1 VYFSAQKNKDM
12 QRELLQILIKWKE
25 KGDRKPL
32 IIRGARQV
40 GKTWLMKEFGKT
52 YYNNIAYVNF
62 ETALSLHH
70 IFDSGFEVEKL
81 IMALKIETG
90 TDIIPGETL
99 IILDEIQE
107 CEAAITSLKYFQE
120 NANQYH
126 IVAAGSLLGVASNK
140 KRSFPVGKVDFLDL
154 HPLSFSEFLLAVNE
168 PQLLDLL
175 QKKDWVLITAFK
187 SKYIDLLK
195 HYYYVGGM
203 PEVVLTFINQK
214 DFKKVREKQL
224 NILTSYEQDFSK
236 HAPNEIVP
244 RIRLVWQSIPSQL
257 AKENRKFTYGNLK
270 KGARARE
277 FELAIEWLTNAG
289 IVHKVNRCNKPGMPL
304 IAYTVLSDFKLFI
317 LDVGLLAA
325 MGNLDIHTLISEQSL
340 FEEFKGALTEQ
351 YVLQQLKSIDQ
362 LPIYYWSAEKA
373 TAEIDFL
380 IQYQNR
386 IIPIEVKAAE
396 NLKAKSLKTYHQK
409 FSPEISI
416 RTSLSDYRKEDWL
429 VNLPLYACWTFI
441 E

>member
-1 VYFSAQKNKDM
+1 M
-12 QRELLQILIKWKE
+12 QRELLNFLFKWKE
-25 KGDRKPL
+25 KVDRKPL

-70 IFDSGFEVEKL
+70 IFESGFEVERL

-90 TDIIPGETL
+90 VDIIPSETL

-120 NANQYH
+120 NATQYH
-126 IVAAGSLLGVASNK
+126 IIAAGSLLGVASNK

-168 PQLLDLL
+168 PLLLDLL
-175 QKKDWVLITAFK
+175 QKKDWGLITAFK

-195 HYYYVGGM
+195 YYYYVGGM
-203 PEVVLTFINQK
+203 PEVVLTFINHK

-224 NILTSYEQDFSK
+224 NILKSYEQDFSK

-257 AKENRKFTYGNLK
+257 ARENRKFTYGNLK

-304 IAYTVLSDFKLFI
+304 IAYTVLSDFKLYI

-351 YVLQQLKSIDQ
+351 YVLQQLKSIDH

-386 IIPIEVKAAE
+386 IIPIEVKSAE

-429 VNLPLYACWTFI
+429 FNLPLYACCSFI

>member
-1 VYFSAQKNKDM
+1 M

-52 YYNNIAYVNF
+52 HYKNIAYVNF

-70 IFDSGFEVEKL
+70 IFESGFEVEKL

-90 TDIIPGETL
+90 ADIIPGETL

-168 PQLLDLL
+168 PQLLNLL
-175 QKKDWVLITAFK
+175 QKKDWGLITAFK

-203 PEVVLTFINQK
+203 PEVVLTYINEK
-214 DFKKVREKQL
+214 DFKRVREKQL

-304 IAYTVLSDFKLFI
+304 IAYAVLSDFKLFI

-325 MGNLDIHTLISEQSL
+325 MGNLDIHTLIREQSL

-396 NLKAKSLKTYHQK
+396 NLKAKSLKSYHQK
-409 FSPEISI
+409 FSPEMSI

>member
-1 VYFSAQKNKDM
+1 M
-12 QRELLQILIKWKE
+12 QRKLLQILIKWKE

-52 YYNNIAYVNF
+52 HYDNIAYVNF

-70 IFDSGFEVEKL
+70 IFESGFEVEKL

-175 QKKDWVLITAFK
+175 QKKDWGLITAFK

-203 PEVVLTFINQK
+203 PEVVLTYINQK
-214 DFKKVREKQL
+214 DFKRVREKQL

-325 MGNLDIHTLISEQSL
+325 MGNLDIHTLIREQSL

-396 NLKAKSLKTYHQK
+396 NLKAKSLKSYHQK
-409 FSPEISI
+409 FSPEMSI

>member
-1 VYFSAQKNKDM
+1 M
-12 QRELLQILIKWKE
+12 QRGLLQTLIIWKE
-25 KGDRKPL
+25 KVDRKPL

-52 YYNNIAYVNF
+52 HYKNIAYVNF

-70 IFDSGFEVEKL
+70 VFESGFEVEKL

-90 TDIIPGETL
+90 ADIIPGETL

-126 IVAAGSLLGVASNK
+126 IVAAGSLLGVATNK
-140 KRSFPVGKVDFLDL
+140 NRSFPVGKVDFLDL

-175 QKKDWVLITAFK
+175 QKKDWNLITAFK

-195 HYYYVGGM
+195 QYYYVGGM

-244 RIRLVWQSIPSQL
+244 RIRLVWQSLPSQL

-289 IVHKVNRCNKPGMPL
+289 IIHKVNRCNKPGMPL
-304 IAYTVLSDFKLFI
+304 IAYTVLSDFKLFL

-325 MGNLDIHTLISEQSL
+325 MGNLDIHTLINEQSL

-429 VNLPLYACWTFI
+429 VNLPLYACWTVV

>member
-1 VYFSAQKNKDM
+1 M
-12 QRELLQILIKWKE
+12 QRELLQNLIHWKN
-25 KGDRKPL
+25 KDDRKPL

-40 GKTWLMKEFGKT
+40 GKTWLMKEFGKS
-52 YYNNIAYVNF
+52 YYKNVAYVNF
-62 ETALSLHH
+62 ETALSLHG
-70 IFDSGFEVEKL
+70 IFETGFDTDKL
-81 IMALKIETG
+81 IMALKIESG
-90 TDIIPGETL
+90 TAIIPGDTL

-126 IVAAGSLLGVASNK
+126 IVAAGSLLGVALHKN
-140 KRSFPVGKVDFLDL
+140 RSFPVGKVDFLDL
-154 HPLSFSEFLLAVNE
+154 HPLNFSEFLMAVNE
-168 PQLLDLL
+168 PQLLELL
-175 QKKDWVLITAFK
+175 IKKNWELITGFK

-195 HYYYVGGM
+195 QYYYVGGM
-203 PEVVLTFINQK
+203 PEAVLTYINQK
-214 DFKKVREKQL
+214 DFQKVREKQL
-224 NILTSYEQDFSK
+224 SILAAYEQDFSK
-236 HAPNEIVP
+236 HAPHEIVP
-244 RIRLVWQSIPSQL
+244 RIRLVWQSLPSQL
-257 AKENRKFTYGNLK
+257 AKENRKFIYGNLK

-277 FELAIEWLTNAG
+277 FELAIEWLTDAG

-304 IAYTVLSDFKLFI
+304 IAYEVLSDFKLFL

-325 MGNLDIHTLISEQSL
+325 MGNLDIQTLIADQSL
-340 FEEFKGALTEQ
+340 FEEFKGAITEQ

-380 IQYQNR
+380 IQYQNQ

-396 NLKAKSLKTYHQK
+396 NLKAKSLKAFHQK
-409 FSPEISI
+409 FNPEISI
-416 RTSLSDYRKEDWL
+416 RTSLSDFRKEDWL
-429 VNLPLYACWTFI
+429 MNLPLYACGSFF

>member
-1 VYFSAQKNKDM
+1 
-12 QRELLQILIKWKE
+12 
-25 KGDRKPL
+25 
-32 IIRGARQV
+32 
-40 GKTWLMKEFGKT
+40 MKEFGNKQ
-52 YYNNIAYVNF
+52 YKNIAYVNF
-62 ETALSLHH
+62 ETVLSLHH
-70 IFDSGFEVEKL
+70 IFESGFEVEKL

-90 TDIIPGETL
+90 ADIIPGETL
-99 IILDEIQE
+99 IVLDEIQA

-140 KRSFPVGKVDFLDL
+140 NRSFPVGKVDFLDL
-154 HPLSFSEFLLAVNE
+154 HPLNFSEFLLAINE
-168 PQLLDLL
+168 PLLLELL
-175 QKKDWVLITAFK
+175 RKNDWTLITGFK

-195 HYYYVGGM
+195 QYYYVGGM
-203 PEVVLTFINQK
+203 PEAVLTFINQK

-224 NILTSYEQDFSK
+224 NILAAYEQDFSK

-244 RIRLVWQSIPSQL
+244 RIRLVWQTLPSQL
-257 AKENRKFTYGNLK
+257 AKENRKFIYGNLK

-277 FELAIEWLTNAG
+277 FELAIEWLTNTG
-289 IVHKVNRCNKPGMPL
+289 LVHKVNRCNKPRMPL
-304 IAYTVLSDFKLFI
+304 IAYAVLSDFKLLL

-362 LPIYYWSAEKA
+362 LPIYYWSAENA

-380 IQYQNR
+380 VQYQNR

-409 FSPEISI
+409 FNPEISI

-429 VNLPLYACWTFI
+429 VKLPLYACWTFVKSN

>member
-1 VYFSAQKNKDM
+1 M
-12 QRELLQILIKWKE
+12 QRELLNFLFKWKE
-25 KGDRKPL
+25 KVDRKPL

-70 IFDSGFEVEKL
+70 IFESGFEVERL

-90 TDIIPGETL
+90 VDIIPSETL

-120 NANQYH
+120 NATQYH
-126 IVAAGSLLGVASNK
+126 IIAAGSLLGVASNK

-168 PQLLDLL
+168 PLLLDLL
-175 QKKDWVLITAFK
+175 QKKDWGLITAFK

-195 HYYYVGGM
+195 YYYYVGGM
-203 PEVVLTFINQK
+203 PEVVLTFIDHK

-224 NILTSYEQDFSK
+224 NILKSYEQDFSK

-257 AKENRKFTYGNLK
+257 ARENRKFTYGNLK

-304 IAYTVLSDFKLFI
+304 IAYTVLSDFKLYI

-351 YVLQQLKSIDQ
+351 YVLQQLKSIDH

-386 IIPIEVKAAE
+386 IIPIEVKSAE

-429 VNLPLYACWTFI
+429 FNLPLYACCSFI

>member
-1 VYFSAQKNKDM
+1 M
-12 QRELLQILIKWKE
+12 QRGLLQTLIKWKE
-25 KGDRKPL
+25 KVDRKPL

-52 YYNNIAYVNF
+52 HYKNIAYVNF

-70 IFDSGFEVEKL
+70 VFESGFEVEKL

-90 TDIIPGETL
+90 ADIISGETL

-126 IVAAGSLLGVASNK
+126 IVAAGSLLGVAANK
-140 KRSFPVGKVDFLDL
+140 NRSFPVGKVDFLDL

-175 QKKDWVLITAFK
+175 QKKDWNLINAFK

-195 HYYYVGGM
+195 QYYYVGGM

-224 NILTSYEQDFSK
+224 NILTSYDQDFSK

-244 RIRLVWQSIPSQL
+244 RIRLVWQSLPSQL
-257 AKENRKFTYGNLK
+257 AKENKKFTYGNLK

-304 IAYTVLSDFKLFI
+304 IAYAVLSDFKLFL

-325 MGNLDIHTLISEQSL
+325 MGNLDIHTLINEQSL

-429 VNLPLYACWTFI
+429 VNLPLYACWTVV

>member
-1 VYFSAQKNKDM
+1 M
-12 QRELLQILIKWKE
+12 QRGLLETLIKWKE
-25 KGDRKPL
+25 KMDRKPL

-52 YYNNIAYVNF
+52 HYKNIAYVNF

-70 IFDSGFEVEKL
+70 IFQSGFEVEKL
-81 IMALKIETG
+81 ILALKIETG
-90 TDIIPGETL
+90 ADIVPGETL

-126 IVAAGSLLGVASNK
+126 IVAAGSLLGVATNK

-168 PQLLDLL
+168 PQLLYLL
-175 QKKDWVLITAFK
+175 QKKDWGLITAFK

-195 HYYYVGGM
+195 QYYYVGGM

-224 NILTSYEQDFSK
+224 NILSSYEQDFSK

-244 RIRLVWQSIPSQL
+244 RIRLVWQSLPSQL

-289 IVHKVNRCNKPGMPL
+289 IVHKVNRCNKPGIPL
-304 IAYTVLSDFKLFI
+304 IAYAVLSDFKLFI
-317 LDVGLLAA
+317 LDVGLLSA
-325 MGNLDIHTLISEQSL
+325 MGNLDVHTLISEQSL

-380 IQYQNR
+380 IQYKNR

-396 NLKAKSLKTYHQK
+396 NLKAKSLKSYYQK
-409 FSPEISI
+409 FSPEMSI

-429 VNLPLYACWTFI
+429 VNLPLYACWTII

>member
-1 VYFSAQKNKDM
+1 M
-12 QRELLQILIKWKE
+12 QRELLQSLIKWK
-25 KGDRKPL
+25 KKDDRKPL

-40 GKTWLMKEFGKT
+40 GKTWLMKEFGNSHYK
-52 YYNNIAYVNF
+52 NIAYVNF

-70 IFDSGFEVEKL
+70 IFESGFEAEKL

-90 TDIIPGETL
+90 ADIIPSETL
-99 IILDEIQE
+99 IILDEIQA

-126 IVAAGSLLGVASNK
+126 IIAAGSLLGVASNK
-140 KRSFPVGKVDFLDL
+140 NRSFPVGKVDFLDL
-154 HPLSFSEFLLAVNE
+154 HPLNFSEFLLALNE
-168 PQLLDLL
+168 SQLLDLL
-175 QKKDWVLITAFK
+175 QKKNWSLITGFK

-195 HYYYVGGM
+195 QYYYVGGM
-203 PEVVLTFINQK
+203 PEVVLTFINHK

-224 NILTSYEQDFSK
+224 NILTSYDQDFSK

-244 RIRLVWQSIPSQL
+244 RIRLVWQSLPSQL
-257 AKENRKFTYGNLK
+257 AKENRKFTYANLK

-289 IVHKVNRCNKPGMPL
+289 IIHKVNRCNKPGFPL
-304 IAYTVLSDFKLFI
+304 IAYAVLSDFKLFL

-325 MGNLDIHTLISEQSL
+325 MGNLDIHTFINEHSL

-362 LPIYYWSAEKA
+362 LPIYYWSAENA

-380 IQYQNR
+380 IQYKNR

-409 FSPEISI
+409 FNPEISI
-416 RTSLSDYRKEDWL
+416 RNSLSDYRKEDWL
-429 VNLPLYACWTFI
+429 VNLPLYACWTFV
-441 E
+441 ESDE

>member
-1 VYFSAQKNKDM
+1 M
-12 QRELLQILIKWKE
+12 QRGLLETLIKWKE
-25 KGDRKPL
+25 KMDRKPL

-52 YYNNIAYVNF
+52 HYKNIAYVNF

-70 IFDSGFEVEKL
+70 IFQSGFEVEKL
-81 IMALKIETG
+81 ILALKIETG
-90 TDIIPGETL
+90 ADIVPGETL

-126 IVAAGSLLGVASNK
+126 IVAAGSLLGVATNK

-168 PQLLDLL
+168 PQLLYLL
-175 QKKDWVLITAFK
+175 QKKDWGLITAFK

-195 HYYYVGGM
+195 QYYYVGGM

-224 NILTSYEQDFSK
+224 NILSSIEQDFSK

-244 RIRLVWQSIPSQL
+244 RIRLVWQSLPSQL

-289 IVHKVNRCNKPGMPL
+289 IVHKVNRCNKPGIPL
-304 IAYTVLSDFKLFI
+304 IAYAVLSDFKLFI
-317 LDVGLLAA
+317 LDVGLLSA
-325 MGNLDIHTLISEQSL
+325 MGNLDVHTLISEQSL

-380 IQYQNR
+380 IQYKNR

-396 NLKAKSLKTYHQK
+396 NLKAKSLKSYHQK
-409 FSPEISI
+409 FSPEMSI

-429 VNLPLYACWTFI
+429 VNLPLYACWTII

>member
-1 VYFSAQKNKDM
+1 M
-12 QRELLQILIKWKE
+12 QRELLQSLIKWK
-25 KGDRKPL
+25 KKDDRKPL

-40 GKTWLMKEFGKT
+40 GKTWLMKEFGNSHYK
-52 YYNNIAYVNF
+52 NIAYVNF

-70 IFDSGFEVEKL
+70 IFESGFEAEKL

-90 TDIIPGETL
+90 ADIIPGETL

-126 IVAAGSLLGVASNK
+126 IIAAGSLLGVASK
-140 KRSFPVGKVDFLDL
+140 KNRSFPVGKVDFLDL
-154 HPLSFSEFLLAVNE
+154 HPLNFSEFLLALNE
-168 PQLLDLL
+168 SQLLDLL
-175 QKKDWVLITAFK
+175 QKKNWSLITGFK

-195 HYYYVGGM
+195 QYYYVGGM

-244 RIRLVWQSIPSQL
+244 RIRLVWHSLPSQL
-257 AKENRKFTYGNLK
+257 ARENRKFTYANLK

-289 IVHKVNRCNKPGMPL
+289 IIHKVNRCSKPGFPL
-304 IAYTVLSDFKLFI
+304 IAYAVLSDFKLFL

-325 MGNLDIHTLISEQSL
+325 MGNLDIHTLIHEQSL

-351 YVLQQLKSIDQ
+351 YVLQQLKSMDQ
-362 LPIYYWSAEKA
+362 LPIYYWSAENA

-380 IQYQNR
+380 IQCQNR
-386 IIPIEVKAAE
+386 IIPIEVKSAE

-409 FSPEISI
+409 FNPEISV

-429 VNLPLYACWTFI
+429 VNLPLYACWTFV
-441 E
+441 ESN

>member
-1 VYFSAQKNKDM
+1 M
-12 QRELLQILIKWKE
+12 HRELLQSLIKWK
-25 KGDRKPL
+25 KNVDRKPL

-40 GKTWLMKEFGKT
+40 GKTWLMIEFGNKH
-52 YYNNIAYVNF
+52 YKNIAYVNF

-70 IFDSGFEVEKL
+70 IFESGFEVEKL
-81 IMALKIETG
+81 IRALKIETG
-90 TDIIPGETL
+90 ADIIPSETL

-175 QKKDWVLITAFK
+175 QKKDWGLITSFK

-195 HYYYVGGM
+195 QYYYVGGM

-224 NILTSYEQDFSK
+224 NILSSYEQDFSK

-244 RIRLVWQSIPSQL
+244 RIRLVWQSLPSQL

-304 IAYTVLSDFKLFI
+304 IAYAVLSDFKLFI
-317 LDVGLLAA
+317 LDVGLLSA

-396 NLKAKSLKTYHQK
+396 NLKAKSLKSYHQK
-409 FSPEISI
+409 FSPEMSI

-429 VNLPLYACWTFI
+429 VNLPLYACSTFI

>member
-1 VYFSAQKNKDM
+1 M
-12 QRELLQILIKWKE
+12 QRELLQFLVKWKT
-25 KGDRKPL
+25 KDDRKPL

-40 GKTWLMKEFGKT
+40 GKTWLMKEFGKKH
-52 YYNNIAYVNF
+52 YQNIAYVNF

-70 IFDSGFEVEKL
+70 IFESGFDVEKL
-81 IMALKIETG
+81 LMALNIETNA
-90 TDIIPGETL
+90 DIIPGETL

-126 IVAAGSLLGVASNK
+126 IVAAGSLLGVASK
-140 KRSFPVGKVDFLDL
+140 KNRSFPVGKVDFLDL
-154 HPLSFSEFLLAVNE
+154 HPLNFSEFLLAVNE

-175 QKKDWVLITAFK
+175 QKKDWRLITAFK

-195 HYYYVGGM
+195 QYYYVGGM
-203 PEVVLTFINQK
+203 PEVVITFVNQK
-214 DFKKVREKQL
+214 NFKKVREKQL
-224 NILTSYEQDFSK
+224 NILTAYEQDFSK

-244 RIRLVWQSIPSQL
+244 RIRLVWQSLPTQL
-257 AKENRKFTYGNLK
+257 AKENRKFIYGNLK

-277 FELAIEWLTNAG
+277 FELAIEWLINAG
-289 IVHKVNRCNKPGMPL
+289 IFHKVNRCNKPGMPL
-304 IAYTVLSDFKLFI
+304 IAYTVLSDFKLFM

-325 MGNLDIHTLISEQSL
+325 MGNLDMHTLISQQSL

-386 IIPIEVKAAE
+386 IIPIEVKASE
-396 NLKAKSLKTYHQK
+396 NLKAKSLKTFHQK
-409 FSPEISI
+409 FNPEISI
-416 RTSLSDYRKEDWL
+416 RTSLSDYREEDWL
-429 VNLPLYACWTFI
+429 VNLPLYACWTFV

>member
-1 VYFSAQKNKDM
+1 M
-12 QRELLQILIKWKE
+12 QRELLQSLIKWK
-25 KGDRKPL
+25 KNDDRKPL

-40 GKTWLMKEFGKT
+40 GKTWLMKEFGHKH
-52 YYNNIAYVNF
+52 YKNIAYVNF

-70 IFDSGFEVEKL
+70 IFESGFELEKL

-90 TDIIPGETL
+90 ADIIPAETL

-126 IVAAGSLLGVASNK
+126 IVAAGSLLGVSSNK
-140 KRSFPVGKVDFLDL
+140 NRSFPVGKVDFLDL
-154 HPLSFSEFLLAVNE
+154 HPLNFSEFLLAVNE
-168 PQLLDLL
+168 PLLLNLL
-175 QKKDWVLITAFK
+175 NKKDWGLITAFK

-195 HYYYVGGM
+195 QYYYVGGM
-203 PEVVLTFINQK
+203 PEVVQTFINQK
-214 DFKKVREKQL
+214 DFKKVRQKQL

-244 RIRLVWQSIPSQL
+244 RIRLVWQSLPSQL

-289 IVHKVNRCNKPGMPL
+289 IIHKVNRCKKPGFPL
-304 IAYTVLSDFKLFI
+304 IAYAVLSDFKLFL

-325 MGNLDIHTLISEQSL
+325 MGKLDIYTLINEQSL

-362 LPIYYWSAEKA
+362 LPIYYWSAENA

-380 IQYQNR
+380 IQYQNF

-409 FSPEISI
+409 FNPEISI

-429 VNLPLYACWTFI
+429 VNLPLYACWTFV

>member
-1 VYFSAQKNKDM
+1 M
-12 QRELLQILIKWKE
+12 QRELLQFLVKWKT
-25 KGDRKPL
+25 KDDRKPL

-52 YYNNIAYVNF
+52 HYKNVAYVNF

-70 IFDSGFEVEKL
+70 IFESGFDIERL

-90 TDIIPGETL
+90 ADIIPGETL

-140 KRSFPVGKVDFLDL
+140 NRSFPVGKVDFLDL
-154 HPLSFSEFLLAVNE
+154 HPLNFSEFLLAVNE
-168 PQLLDLL
+168 PQLLTLL
-175 QKKDWVLITAFK
+175 QKKDWGLITAFK

-195 HYYYVGGM
+195 QYYYVGGM

-244 RIRLVWQSIPSQL
+244 RIRLVWQSLPSQL
-257 AKENRKFTYGNLK
+257 AKENRKFIYGNLK

-277 FELAIEWLTNAG
+277 FELAIEWLINAG
-289 IVHKVNRCNKPGMPL
+289 IFHKVNRCNKPGMPL
-304 IAYTVLSDFKLFI
+304 IAYTVLSDFKLFL

-325 MGNLDIHTLISEQSL
+325 MGNLDMHTLISQQSL
-340 FEEFKGALTEQ
+340 IEEFKGALTEQ

-386 IIPIEVKAAE
+386 IIPIEVKASE
-396 NLKAKSLKTYHQK
+396 NLKAKSLKAYHQK
-409 FSPEISI
+409 FNPEISI
-416 RTSLSDYRKEDWL
+416 RTSLSDYREEDWL
-429 VNLPLYACWTFI
+429 VNLPLYACWTFV

>member
-1 VYFSAQKNKDM
+1 M
-12 QRELLQILIKWKE
+12 QRELLQFLVKWKT
-25 KGDRKPL
+25 KDDRKPL

-40 GKTWLMKEFGKT
+40 GKTWLMKEFGKKH
-52 YYNNIAYVNF
+52 YQNIAYVNF

-70 IFDSGFEVEKL
+70 IFESGFDVEKL
-81 IMALKIETG
+81 LMALNIETNA
-90 TDIIPGETL
+90 DIIPGETL

-126 IVAAGSLLGVASNK
+126 IVAAGSLLGVASK
-140 KRSFPVGKVDFLDL
+140 KNRSFPVGKVDFLDL
-154 HPLSFSEFLLAVNE
+154 HPLNFSEFLLAVNE

-175 QKKDWVLITAFK
+175 QKKDWRLITAFK

-195 HYYYVGGM
+195 QYYYVGGM
-203 PEVVLTFINQK
+203 PEVVITFVNQK
-214 DFKKVREKQL
+214 NFKKVREKQL
-224 NILTSYEQDFSK
+224 NILTAYEQDFSK

-244 RIRLVWQSIPSQL
+244 RIRLVWQSLPTQL
-257 AKENRKFTYGNLK
+257 AKENRKFIYGNLK

-277 FELAIEWLTNAG
+277 FELAIEWLINAG
-289 IVHKVNRCNKPGMPL
+289 IFHKVNRCNKPGMPL
-304 IAYTVLSDFKLFI
+304 IAYTVLSDFKLFM

-325 MGNLDIHTLISEQSL
+325 MGNLDMHTLISQQSL

-380 IQYQNR
+380 IQYQNS
-386 IIPIEVKAAE
+386 IIPIEVKASE
-396 NLKAKSLKTYHQK
+396 NLKAKSLKTFHQK
-409 FSPEISI
+409 FNPEISI
-416 RTSLSDYRKEDWL
+416 RTSLSDYREEDWL
-429 VNLPLYACWTFI
+429 VNLPLYACWTFV

>member
-1 VYFSAQKNKDM
+1 M
-12 QRELLQILIKWKE
+12 HRELLQSLIKWKE
-25 KGDRKPL
+25 KMDRKPL

-52 YYNNIAYVNF
+52 HYKSIAYANF

-70 IFDSGFEVEKL
+70 IFESGFEVEKL

-90 TDIIPGETL
+90 ADIIPSETL

-175 QKKDWVLITAFK
+175 QKKDWGLITAFK

-195 HYYYVGGM
+195 QYYYVGGM

-224 NILTSYEQDFSK
+224 NILSSYEQDFSK

-244 RIRLVWQSIPSQL
+244 RIRLVWQSLPSQL

-289 IVHKVNRCNKPGMPL
+289 LVHKVNRCNKPGMPL
-304 IAYTVLSDFKLFI
+304 IAYAVLSDFKLFI
-317 LDVGLLAA
+317 LDVGLLSA

-396 NLKAKSLKTYHQK
+396 NLKAKSLKSYHQK
-409 FSPEISI
+409 FSPETSI

-429 VNLPLYACWTFI
+429 VNLPLYACSSFI

>member
-1 VYFSAQKNKDM
+1 M
-12 QRELLQILIKWKE
+12 QRELLQFLVKWKT
-25 KGDRKPL
+25 KDDRKPL

-52 YYNNIAYVNF
+52 HYKNVAYVNF

-70 IFDSGFEVEKL
+70 IFESGFDIERL

-90 TDIIPGETL
+90 ADIIPGETL

-140 KRSFPVGKVDFLDL
+140 NRSFPVGKVDFLDL
-154 HPLSFSEFLLAVNE
+154 HPLNFSEFLLAVNE
-168 PQLLDLL
+168 PQLLTLL
-175 QKKDWVLITAFK
+175 QKKDWGLITAFK

-195 HYYYVGGM
+195 QYYYVGGM

-244 RIRLVWQSIPSQL
+244 RIRLVWQSLPSQL
-257 AKENRKFTYGNLK
+257 AKENRKFIYGNLK

-277 FELAIEWLTNAG
+277 FELAIEWLINAG
-289 IVHKVNRCNKPGMPL
+289 IFHKVNRCNKPGMPL
-304 IAYTVLSDFKLFI
+304 IAYTVLSDFKLFL

-325 MGNLDIHTLISEQSL
+325 MGNLDMHTLISQQSL

-386 IIPIEVKAAE
+386 IIPIEVKASE
-396 NLKAKSLKTYHQK
+396 NLKAKSLKAYHQK
-409 FSPEISI
+409 FNTEISI
-416 RTSLSDYRKEDWL
+416 LTSLSDYREEDWL
-429 VNLPLYACWTFI
+429 VNLPLYACWTFV

>member
-1 VYFSAQKNKDM
+1 M
-12 QRELLQILIKWKE
+12 QREILQVLVKWK
-25 KGDRKPL
+25 KKDDRKPL

-52 YYNNIAYVNF
+52 EYKNIAYVNF

-70 IFDSGFEVEKL
+70 IFETGFDVAKL

-90 TDIIPGETL
+90 VDIIPGETL
-99 IILDEIQE
+99 IILDEIQA

-120 NANQYH
+120 NGNQYH
-126 IVAAGSLLGVASNK
+126 IIAAGSLLGVSLNK
-140 KRSFPVGKVDFLDL
+140 NRSFPVGKVDFLDL
-154 HPLSFSEFLLAVNE
+154 HPLNFSEFLLAVNE
-168 PQLLDLL
+168 PQLLELL
-175 QKKDWVLITAFK
+175 QKNDWDLITGFK

-195 HYYYVGGM
+195 QYYYVGGM
-203 PEVVLTFINQK
+203 PEAVLTYIDQK

-224 NILTSYEQDFSK
+224 NILAAYEQDFSK

-244 RIRLVWQSIPSQL
+244 RIRLVWQTLPSQL
-257 AKENRKFTYGNLK
+257 AKENRKFIYGNLK

-289 IVHKVNRCNKPGMPL
+289 LVHKVARCNKPGLPL
-304 IAYTVLSDFKLFI
+304 IAYVVLSDFKLFL

-325 MGNLDIHTLISEQSL
+325 MGNLDIQSFLNEESL

-380 IQYQNR
+380 VQYQNS

-409 FSPEISI
+409 FNPRISI
-416 RTSLSDYRKEDWL
+416 RTSLSNYRKEDWL
-429 VNLPLYACWTFI
+429 LNLPLYACWTFLTEETI
-441 E
+441 KRT